1 MNAFFKIIRIKN
13 LLMILLLQVLIN
25 WCLVHPILTLYELEP
40 TFTVLDFVFLTAAT
54 VMLAAGG
61 YIINDYFDT
70 KSDMI
75 NRPDNVVIG
84 NDVSRGNALAW
95 HLGLNIAACVLGAVV
110 SLRIGVWLF
119 ALFFPF
125 VSGLLWFYS
134 STYKKM
140 FLLGNV
146 IVAFLTS
153 MVPLLPVAYEIP
165 GQIAVGNENV
175 VNGLLDLNILF
186 YWALGFALF
195 AFVTTL
201 FREII
206 KDIEDVDGDREIG
219 RNTVPAVIG
228 VTASKIVSSVLIV
241 ATIAALVVVWHTF
254 LGDTL
259 SAVYFGVALVLPLLF
274 LIYKVMTMNSKKEI
288 HFVSTLAKI
297 IMLAGILYLFV
308 VRYNIIA
315 VAEE

>member
-1 MNAFFKIIRIKN
+1 
-13 LLMILLLQVLIN
+13 MILLLQVLIN

-95 HLGLNIAACVLGAVV
+95 HLVLNIAACVLGAVV

-146 IVAFLTS
+146 IVAFLTG

-186 YWALGFALF
+186 YWALGFSLF
-195 AFVTTL
+195 AFVNTL
-201 FREII
+201 LREVI
-206 KDIEDVDGDREIG
+206 KDVEDIDGDREIG
-219 RNTVPAVIG
+219 RKTVPVVIG
-228 VTASKIVSSVLIV
+228 VKASKIFVVVLIAAV
-241 ATIAALVVVWHTF
+241 IAGLTIVWCKF
-254 LGDTL
+254 MNDTI
-259 SAVYFGVALVLPLLF
+259 SAVYFGVLLVVPLIF
-274 LIYKVMTMNSKKEI
+274 LSYKVLKMNTKEECHKAATI
-288 HFVSTLAKI
+288 SKI
-297 IMLAGILYLFV
+297 IMLLGILFLV
-308 VRYNIIA
+308 VVWYNFSSMM
-315 VAEE
+315 